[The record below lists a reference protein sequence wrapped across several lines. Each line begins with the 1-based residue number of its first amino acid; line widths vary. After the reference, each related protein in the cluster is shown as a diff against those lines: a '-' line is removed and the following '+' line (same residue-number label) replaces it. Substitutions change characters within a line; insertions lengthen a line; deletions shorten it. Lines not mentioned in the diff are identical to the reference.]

1 VTLTGPGGSGKT
13 RLAIEAAASLVPDYD
28 AGVFW
33 VGLAA
38 LQDPGLVP
46 QAISKS
52 VGARNGLAEHIGV
65 PELLVLLD
73 NLEQVIAAASELSA
87 LLAASPNL
95 RSGSVIFAR
104 RSPVPSR
111 RSPISTRERST
122 TPPVW
127 RSSASRPAGR
137 GTRPAPA
144 TASETHFGRSRR
156 WATAAASQTVSTA
169 SPAWRPPATPDE
181 PGGFA
186 ALRSNCAKPG
196 DGDRSAPMYRSR
208 TYRTPRWPRGVR

>member
-33 VGLAA
+33 VELAA

-46 QAISKS
+46 EAISKS

-65 PELLVLLD
+65 RELLVLLD
-73 NLEQVIAAASELSA
+73 NLEQVIAAASELSE
-87 LLAASPNL
+87 LLAACPNL
-95 RSGSVIFAR
+95 RSGSVICAR
-104 RSPVPSR
+104 RSPMPSW
-111 RSPISTRERST
+111 RSPILTRERST

-127 RSSASRPAGR
+127 RSLGESARRSGDEARAGGCFR
-137 GTRPAPA
+137 DAL
-144 TASETHFGRSRR
+144 RS
-156 WATAAASQTVSTA
+156 
-169 SPAWRPPATPDE
+169 
-181 PGGFA
+181 FA
-186 ALRSNCAKPG
+186 ALG
-196 DGDRSAPMYRSR
+196 DGGVADCLDGLSRLAAARDTGRAGRLRGAAQQLREARGRRRSAPMYRSR